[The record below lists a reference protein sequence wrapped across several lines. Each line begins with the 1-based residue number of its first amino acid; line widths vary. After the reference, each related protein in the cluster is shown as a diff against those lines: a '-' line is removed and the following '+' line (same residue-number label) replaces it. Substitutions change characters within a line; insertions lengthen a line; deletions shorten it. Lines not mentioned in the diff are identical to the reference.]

1 MIIYKNKMLTSKK
14 SIDFVL
20 TKVADLFDICL
31 TVVRVVFGELWVVVI
46 FEVWFV
52 IKEDEIV
59 VVVTSDVL
67 SLAQTKFNNI
77 NEQ

>member
-1 MIIYKNKMLTSKK
+1 MIIHKNKMLTSKK

>member
-1 MIIYKNKMLTSKK
+1 
-14 SIDFVL
+14 
-20 TKVADLFDICL
+20 
-31 TVVRVVFGELWVVVI
+31 
-46 FEVWFV
+46 V